1 MQKPEKKALDFYRRQ
16 NYSAALKAFF
26 KLDESILKRGD
37 ILVLIANCYDALGQ
51 KKSAVDYYKKALKVQ
66 KKSETAA
73 ANLAIIYYELKKI
86 FQAKRYANKALKIN
100 PQNVS
105 ALVVWGN
112 ICYCAKNYPKALHYY
127 QRALEQQRDF
137 YTANFNTAGIYFEMK
152 DYPTAYFYARRTVQ
166 LYPQAQ
172 EAMALLANI
181 CMELDKNDEAVEI
194 LAQLYAKNPRDYWV
208 CNSISQA
215 FQRCGRYDEALE
227 MGWRAVLLSK
237 GENAQQINF
246 GYLLYETAIE
256 SSAPDVKKYAR
267 KWLQKYPDSPVVR
280 HMGNAIVNAESVS
293 QINSLFVREIF
304 DAFADDFEEVL
315 HNLDYSVPSRMSEE
329 MDSLFAN
336 LHLKKMKILDIG
348 CGTGLCGH
356 YLKRYAKFR
365 GLDGV
370 DISAK
375 MLEVAARKKLY
386 THLYNED
393 IKQFLSSRSAAYDL
407 INAADVFTYFGELN
421 SLFILLYQALR
432 KNGRI
437 LFSVSENYENDRDW
451 FLHASGRFLHS
462 RKYIETSLIRQ
473 GFFIEKINRVRL
485 RNEGDKA
492 VYGWI
497 VMAQKQG

>member
-16 NYSAALKAFF
+16 NYSSALKAFF
-26 KLDESILKRGD
+26 MLDENILKRDD
-37 ILVLIANCYDALGQ
+37 ILVLIANCYDALKQ
-51 KKSAVDYYKKALKVQ
+51 KNEAINYYKKALRAN

-73 ANLAIIYYELKKI
+73 SNLAIIYYELKKL
-86 FQAKRYANKALKIN
+86 FWAKRYANKALKIN

-112 ICYCAKNYPKALHYY
+112 ICYCAQNYPKALHYY

-166 LYPQAQ
+166 LYPQSQ
-172 EAMALLANI
+172 EAAALLANV
-181 CMELDKNDEAVEI
+181 CLELDKNEEAVEI
-194 LAQLYAKNPRDYWV
+194 LARLYAENPRDYWV

-215 FQRCGRYDEALE
+215 YQRCKKYDESLE
-227 MGWRAVLLSK
+227 MGWRAIVLSK
-237 GENAQQINF
+237 GENAQHINF

-256 SSAPDVKKYAR
+256 TPVPDVKKYAR
-267 KWLQKYPDSPVVR
+267 KWLEKYPDNPVVR
-280 HMGNAIVNAESVS
+280 HMGNAIVNAENVS

-315 HNLDYSVPSRMSEE
+315 RGLDYSVPSLMSKE
-329 MDSLFAN
+329 MDSLVAN
-336 LHLKKMKILDIG
+336 LHLKKMKILDAG

-356 YLKRYAKFR
+356 YLKKYAKFR

-370 DISAK
+370 DISPK
-375 MLEVAARKKLY
+375 MLDVARAKKVY
-386 THLYNED
+386 AHLYNED
-393 IKQFLSSRSAAYDL
+393 IKQFLSSCSGMYDL

-421 SLFILLYQALR
+421 SLFILLYEALR
-432 KNGRI
+432 KNGRV
-437 LFSVSENYENDRDW
+437 LFSVSENFENGKDW

-473 GFFIEKINRVRL
+473 GFFIEKMNRVRL
-485 RNEGDKA
+485 RNEGEKA